1 MLFKSQNL
9 LEFGFCYLEFDF
21 FHFYFWHLNSTM
33 PLLLP
38 NKISYLCVLFFK
50 SMATTFFDLGIK
62 NQFIKGLRE
71 LNIKVPTEIQ
81 AEAIPILLKNN
92 TDFVGL
98 AQTGTGK
105 TAAFGLPI
113 LQNIDPKNDN
123 IQALI
128 LAPTRE
134 LVQQIQKQL
143 FKFTKYCDDK
153 IYAEGIY
160 GGEKMD
166 IQMKRIQ
173 RTTHIVVA
181 TPGRLLDF
189 IERGEINIKNIDTLV
204 LDEADEMLSMGF
216 KQDLNNI
223 LKYTDGTRH
232 TWLFSATM
240 PEEIESMVKTYMSPK
255 AIRIEVNKN
264 SLVNANISHHYIVTS
279 VKEKT
284 NIIERLLDKYNNDR
298 GIIFTRTKAGAMQL
312 TEKLKAEGFS
322 VEALQG
328 DMQQKERDKVMR
340 AFKNELLQYL
350 ISTDVSA
357 RGIDVNNL
365 AFIIHHQLPDQQEY
379 YTHRSGRTARAGK
392 TGESIALIISGE
404 EQEIQKLQKD
414 LDIKIRQMTL

>member
-1 MLFKSQNL
+1 
-9 LEFGFCYLEFDF
+9 
-21 FHFYFWHLNSTM
+21 
-33 PLLLP
+33 
-38 NKISYLCVLFFK
+38 
-50 SMATTFFDLGIK
+50 MAKTFSDLGIK
-62 NQFIKGLRE
+62 NQFIKGLKE
-71 LNIKVPTEIQ
+71 LNIKIPTDIQ
-81 AEAIPILLKNN
+81 EQAIPTLLKNN
-92 TDFVGL
+92 TDFIGL

-105 TAAFGLPI
+105 TAAYGLPI
-113 LQNIDPKNDN
+113 LQNIDPKRDEV
-123 IQALI
+123 QALI

-143 FKFTKYCDDK
+143 FKFTKYGEAK
-153 IYAEGIY
+153 IFSEGIY

-166 IQMKRIQ
+166 IQLKRIQ
-173 RTTHIVVA
+173 RTTHIIVA

-189 IERGEINIKNIDTLV
+189 IERGEINIKNINTLV

-216 KQDLNNI
+216 KQDLNKI
-223 LKYTDGTRH
+223 LKFTTGTRH
-232 TWLFSATM
+232 TWLFSATF
-240 PEEIESMVKTYMSPK
+240 PEDIASMINTYMHK
-255 AIRIEVNKN
+255 DAVTVEINKN

-279 VKEKT
+279 VKEKV
-284 NIIERLLDKYNNDR
+284 NIISRLLDKYNEDR

-322 VEALQG
+322 VDALQG

-340 AFKNELLQYL
+340 AFKNESLQYL

-404 EQEIQKLQKD
+404 EQEVQKLQKD
-414 LDIKIRQMTL
+414 LDIKFKQITL